1 MVKTILYKRTIAL
14 GKSTDFR
21 KDVRRS
27 EPRGDSGGS
36 VPVSVLSVSVCL
48 RVCVPVSVLSAAF
61 SLCEFVD
68 PVIVTRVV
76 AELVG
81 E

>member
-48 RVCVPVSVLSAAF
+48 SVCVCVYLCLCSVLRSRCV
-61 SLCEFVD
+61 SSSIQSSSHE
-68 PVIVTRVV
+68 
-76 AELVG
+76 
-81 E
+81 

>member
-1 MVKTILYKRTIAL
+1 MWEDLSPEVIAVDLYL
-14 GKSTDFR
+14 CLS
-21 KDVRRS
+21 
-27 EPRGDSGGS
+27 S
-36 VPVSVLSVSVCL
+36 VCLSVCL